1 MDEIGKQPNG
11 LKKEQKIGIILLS
24 FFAVFAIGLGVL
36 QIRNTMYSPFALKKT
51 APPIDESLTN
61 DMNALRFRDTD
72 KDGLNDFDELYVY
85 TTSPYLEDTDSDGI
99 FDKQEIDS
107 GTNPICAEG
116 KECESAG
123 LASDALLTQSATN
136 TSAFSAVAPETE
148 KPMNIN
154 EALQDPKQLRQ
165 MLLDSGMN
173 EQILNKISDKDLLK
187 MIQEIMV
194 STSTMDMMKQLNNI
208 K

>member
-1 MDEIGKQPNG
+1 
-11 LKKEQKIGIILLS
+11 
-24 FFAVFAIGLGVL
+24 
-36 QIRNTMYSPFALKKT
+36 
-51 APPIDESLTN
+51 
-61 DMNALRFRDTD
+61 
-72 KDGLNDFDELYVY
+72 
-85 TTSPYLEDTDSDGI
+85 
-99 FDKQEIDS
+99 
-107 GTNPICAEG
+107 
-116 KECESAG
+116 
-123 LASDALLTQSATN
+123 
-136 TSAFSAVAPETE
+136 
-148 KPMNIN
+148 MNIN